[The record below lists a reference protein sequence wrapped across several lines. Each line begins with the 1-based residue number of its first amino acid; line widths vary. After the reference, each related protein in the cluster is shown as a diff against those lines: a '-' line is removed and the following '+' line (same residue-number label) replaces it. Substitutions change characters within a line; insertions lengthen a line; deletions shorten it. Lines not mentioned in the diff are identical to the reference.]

1 MLNGADLTGPPPS
14 TRRQEAVSPDGTDL
28 PTDEDD
34 DTLMVG
40 WHRLPARSELGNR
53 CVAWPRAGRG
63 EWAECH
69 G

>member
-14 TRRQEAVSPDGTDL
+14 TRRQEAVSPDGTHL

-40 WHRLPARSELGNR
+40 MASHARSLRAWEPVRCLG
-53 CVAWPRAGRG
+53 AGRAGG
-63 EWAECH
+63 M